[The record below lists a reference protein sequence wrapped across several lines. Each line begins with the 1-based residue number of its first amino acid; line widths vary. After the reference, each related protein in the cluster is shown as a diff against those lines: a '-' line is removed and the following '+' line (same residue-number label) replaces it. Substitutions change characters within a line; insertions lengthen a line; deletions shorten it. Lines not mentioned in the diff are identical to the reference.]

1 MYHQDELDS
10 VLAFQALVG
19 ERRHGQFDHDAHRAT
34 GTSGARAKKTLVTKR
49 AACPPGDVS
58 AFIKTKRDER
68 TGAIISE

>member
-1 MYHQDELDS
+1 MYHLDELDS

-34 GTSGARAKKTLVTKR
+34 GTSGARSKKTFVAKR
-49 AACPPGDVS
+49 ATCAPSDVT

-68 TGAIISE
+68 TGAIIRE